1 MKNRIHYFDFLNVI
15 ACMAMLGLH
24 HNLIVHKYS
33 QDGSWAQ
40 ALIVEV
46 LCYWAVP
53 VFFMLSG
60 ATLMEYRKRYSTAE
74 FFKHRFNRA
83 VIPFVIWSL
92 VWVALK
98 YVTGDDGNLS
108 PFHIIDGIVHTS
120 YQPVYWFFIPL
131 FGIYM
136 LMPVMSWLKDKRKV
150 LIYLAALI
158 FFITGV
164 MNPILEWAE
173 IAPIKSAQNAMA
185 GPLLFMVLGYLSK
198 YIKVSAGYCW
208 IMAVL
213 AVGCWCLR
221 YFVTLEVSQATGELY
236 RGMFGYYYFTSII
249 PAVAVFLLVKQY
261 FPQNLSQRASRFL
274 TVLSSCSLG
283 IYLLHILVLS
293 IEQKLLP
300 IGAESAIYRIGFI
313 PINYLLCF
321 VLVFVTKKI
330 PLVGRYV
337 FP

>member
-24 HNLIVHKYS
+24 HNLIVHRYS
-33 QDGSWAQ
+33 QDDSWAQ

-46 LCYWAVP
+46 VCYWAVP

-60 ATLMEYRKRYSTAE
+60 ATLMEYRRRYGTVE
-74 FFKHRFNRA
+74 FFRHRFSRA
-83 VIPFVIWSL
+83 VIPFVLWSL

-98 YVTGDDGNLS
+98 YATGDDVNLS
-108 PFHIIDGIVHTS
+108 PLHILDGIVHTS

-136 LMPVMSWLKDKRKV
+136 LMPVVSLLRGNRKV
-150 LIYLAALI
+150 LIYLAVLI

-164 MNPILEWAE
+164 MNPILEWAK

-185 GPLLFMVLGYLSK
+185 GPLLFMLLGYLYK
-198 YIKVSAGYCW
+198 DAKVSAGCCW
-208 IMAVL
+208 TMGVL

-221 YFVTLEVSQATGELY
+221 YFVTLGISEATGELY

-249 PAVAVFLLVKQY
+249 PAVAVFLLVRQY
-261 FPQNLSQRASRFL
+261 FPSSLSPWWSRLL

-283 IYLLHILVLS
+283 IYLLHILVLAV
-293 IEQKLLP
+293 EQKLLP
-300 IGAESAIYRIGFI
+300 VGTESAIYRVGFI
-313 PINYLLCF
+313 PLNYILCF
-321 VLVFVTKKI
+321 VIVYMTKKI
-330 PLVGRYV
+330 PVIGRYV